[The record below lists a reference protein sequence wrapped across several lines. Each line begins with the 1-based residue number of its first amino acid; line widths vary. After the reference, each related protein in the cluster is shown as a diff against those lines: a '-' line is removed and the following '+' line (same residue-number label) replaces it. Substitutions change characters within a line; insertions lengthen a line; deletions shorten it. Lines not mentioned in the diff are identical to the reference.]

1 MPKIDVK
8 PYRIDISNPDNMSA
22 LVDFLISRGSKLDEK
37 TISEN
42 SFILA
47 NKFNDIWFQELS
59 LVEVFQ
65 REIQYF
71 YKYYEG
77 PRVLPNIDHLLCANS
92 NENDL
97 HIVSYIKDFSDL
109 DQLTNTKQFRKMS

>member
-1 MPKIDVK
+1 MKPFRIDVTK
-8 PYRIDISNPDNMSA
+8 PENMSA
-22 LVDFLISRGSKLDEK
+22 LLDFLIARGSKLDEK
-37 TISEN
+37 TITEN

-65 REIQYF
+65 KEIQYF

-77 PRVLPNIDHLLCANS
+77 PRVLPNVDHLLCACS
-92 NENDL
+92 NENDIHVL
-97 HIVSYIKDFSDL
+97 TYIKDFKD
-109 DQLTNTKQFRKMS
+109 TE